1 MASVGRTF
9 PDLINSGGHEWV
21 AVYHIGGMDW
31 CAVSSPKLQQAF
43 DDYVAGGYTT
53 AVNWY
58 KRALFGGEANLA
70 ASYPEDDVQ
79 ILPIMDA
86 DLGRQKISYD
96 EKKGIDVGS
105 WSVRISRAEN
115 GYVYAN
121 GTQTGWGLPGLDW
134 IIDTGQDASVNRGV
148 LAADFDGTA
157 LIWNNDQGL
166 AGRING
172 LAAGELLLLYV
183 GSRSVLC
190 RGGSTT
196 ATYTA
201 ATDTWSASTVPTNG
215 ALHSPNQRIY
225 SSIDNDQQRIE
236 IVDIPHAES
245 VAGLFAFLYLVP
257 INPDGTI
264 EGFDT
269 AASGKASHDFPIM
282 FRAGE
287 VTTNPSGDASSWKI
301 THGSITSALKAKVPT
316 ERFTGTLAGYQ
327 FCHSGLPDNLSGQL
341 PHLGVIE
348 VEGSA
353 VRTER
358 FYLATVGNYVR
369 YETWQDLMDG
379 VLSALDGAGT
389 LQFAYKQGQDGDLIY
404 YDATVSKTTVLVY
417 GPAAV
422 ALGIGYLRDDKIDLY
437 RTDVGSGFS
446 RHFATA
452 VQTVN
457 AFFSPGNPIPVAAFG
472 VAGIEYAGFDGG
484 CIALRRDNGDGIW
497 KHDVRYDSG
506 TATVVLDQ
514 AKDRPVTKNDSVC
527 KYVYQ
532 WDWADITF
540 DFSGAFELYY
550 NARGAW
556 QVPEDGSSNRRLYLT
571 GETDAT
577 QLDDGDPIT
586 FGDPDRFIPKEGVPV
601 LENHGGTGS
610 YMIMEGEL
618 DGTPADSSYIEIKGG
633 APGPTV
639 DHAKGPESYPA
650 NVSAPNHR
658 GLSLYWAPALQ
669 NEDPWQVADSRVMA
683 SDSPSLLFREL
694 LGDTTTILDFPSR
707 VPITTIPN
715 VNATDD
721 QVLID
726 WDAWAEL
733 DGFAPYNYDFTQK
746 DITALGAMSS
756 FAFTH
761 GYRMTYGYKETE
773 RAFVLGLAP
782 IAATSESQAT
792 FEGRSIDNQVL
803 RPDVPTDKIGSGW
816 LYSAVQMDV
825 QAAPGAKREVRAAHS
840 IGRTAH
846 IAESKDLVVKDPIS
860 IFPDDETTGLP
871 SIELLGRAESYAR
884 LFATPV

>member
-1 MASVGRTF
+1 
-9 PDLINSGGHEWV
+9 
-21 AVYHIGGMDW
+21 
-31 CAVSSPKLQQAF
+31 
-43 DDYVAGGYTT
+43 
-53 AVNWY
+53 
-58 KRALFGGEANLA
+58 
-70 ASYPEDDVQ
+70 
-79 ILPIMDA
+79 
-86 DLGRQKISYD
+86 
-96 EKKGIDVGS
+96 
-105 WSVRISRAEN
+105 
-115 GYVYAN
+115 
-121 GTQTGWGLPGLDW
+121 
-134 IIDTGQDASVNRGV
+134 
-148 LAADFDGTA
+148 
-157 LIWNNDQGL
+157 
-166 AGRING
+166 
-172 LAAGELLLLYV
+172 
-183 GSRSVLC
+183 
-190 RGGSTT
+190 
-196 ATYTA
+196 
-201 ATDTWSASTVPTNG
+201 
-215 ALHSPNQRIY
+215 
-225 SSIDNDQQRIE
+225 
-236 IVDIPHAES
+236 
-245 VAGLFAFLYLVP
+245 
-257 INPDGTI
+257 
-264 EGFDT
+264 
-269 AASGKASHDFPIM
+269 M

-301 THGSITSALKAKVPT
+301 THGSITNALKAKVPT
-316 ERFTGTLAGYQ
+316 ERFTGTLSGYQ
-327 FCHSGLPDNLSGQL
+327 FCHSGLPDNISGQL

-348 VEGSA
+348 VEGST

-514 AKDRPVTKNDSVC
+514 AKDRPVTKNDSLC

-792 FEGRSIDNQVL
+792 FEGRAIDNQVL

-884 LFATPV
+884 LFATPVNEHRLPLTLGGLVRIKVGDVSNVEWSALMDPQEGRRSSNSRTGLVTEASIGLDKIDATIRTGRKQPGIAPSMFVDQGDIVQSGTTLTITGLNTTPANSDFADPNKGLTDLAYFGCIDYNEASDEVTLRSGCSCTAYRVWIVERGTDTMTDAGASRNVWGAVLKGHSTDTLVVDDVTNGRCRIELDDSTNFASVHGAGADFVVIFGDRDDSGIQDCQLIYGFLGDADSLVQDSGANDYRAISWG